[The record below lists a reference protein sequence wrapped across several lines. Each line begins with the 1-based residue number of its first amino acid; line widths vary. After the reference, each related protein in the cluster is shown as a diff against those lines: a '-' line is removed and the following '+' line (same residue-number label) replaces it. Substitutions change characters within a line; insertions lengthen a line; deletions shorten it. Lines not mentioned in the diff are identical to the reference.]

1 MSTALNTPIVEGGLD
16 RIPFFNG
23 RVLTA
28 EDLKT
33 EQNANADERRRLGRA
48 LGTGVVDGLFVRKTS
63 DQTVTVESGLG
74 LAPSGQV
81 VELPQTTEVS
91 VLSSIER
98 EETAGTRGA
107 FADCAV
113 QSATVTTGA
122 GAYLLVVE
130 PASTP
135 DGRTPRTTL
144 GGDGAAGDCGAKR
157 RVEGARLR
165 LVPLDTGDDALV
177 PPSLADGEGEYDVQN
192 LSQKIVEARENDEE
206 PMSKRVSKLRNV
218 LAHVCLRT
226 PSALT
231 DTASLYD
238 TLRRQARGEGTD
250 PIGSEGPLDV
260 LRRRARRGQVDDLDD
275 AVPLGLLYWS
285 SDRIEFID
293 VWSVRR
299 RVHRPD
305 PQRPAPAAAR
315 RRAEME
321 AAIFQFQAHVADLV
335 DALTAGERQL
345 VRARDFV
352 KWLPP
357 VGIVP
362 VQTSETDGFRSET
375 FLEGVETRLEGL
387 ASRDTVVIEGEHVRA
402 IFQDARYRDPIP
414 VSGNELVWMYE
425 VRENRQVSPSSE
437 AVPYVLFATGYQPFF
452 GDARYNLARWDHSN
466 YGPVVQSR

>member
-165 LVPLDTGDDALV
+165 LVPLDTRDDALV
-177 PPSLADGEGEYDVQN
+177 PSSLANGSSEYDIQN
-192 LSQKIVEARENDEE
+192 LSEKVSSARENDEE
-206 PMSKRVSKLRNV
+206 PMPKRVSKLRNM

-226 PSALT
+226 PSALA

-238 TLRRQARGEGTD
+238 TLRRQARGERSD
-250 PIGSEGPLDV
+250 PVGSEGPLDV
-260 LRRRARRGQVDDLDD
+260 LRRRARQGRVDTLDD

-285 SDRIEFID
+285 SDRIEFVD

-305 PQRPAPAAAR
+305 PQQPLPATAR
-315 RRAEME
+315 RRAETE
-321 AAIFQFQAHVADLV
+321 AAIYQFQDHVADLEQDLSPSAMASV
-335 DALTAGERQL
+335 SAKAHF
-345 VRARDFV
+345 AI
-352 KWLPP
+352 LPP
-357 VGIVP
+357 VGILPEQADGQPGFNLLSFFEGMTVRDP
-362 VQTSETDGFRSET
+362 VFIDGTRLTTLFRSARGHSSRRILDGEFWWLYRIRQNRSGEFT
-375 FLEGVETRLEGL
+375 GSQTDEDTAYLAFASGFLPHV
-387 ASRDTVVIEGEHVRA
+387 GEA
-402 IFQDARYRDPIP
+402 QFD
-414 VSGNELVWMYE
+414 
-425 VRENRQVSPSSE
+425 
-437 AVPYVLFATGYQPFF
+437 
-452 GDARYNLARWDHSN
+452 LARWNYGN
-466 YGPVVQSR
+466 YGPAIDRNP